1 MLTAISKYLVAK
13 HRISEGE
20 PQHERSLNLGEY
32 MFDEEFEIAS
42 EDHYSPKYFNMIIIL

>member
-1 MLTAISKYLVAK
+1 MLTVISKYLVAK

-32 MFDEEFEIAS
+32 MFDEELEIAS
-42 EDHYSPKYFNMIIIL
+42 EHHYFPKYFNIIIIL